1 MKRIRETLLLLALTG
16 CSDLPGPAPRE
27 AAKPKPAPLV
37 LQSGGLYCTEPGA
50 TLSSGALYKVCV
62 DPAKW
67 NRDIV
72 VFIPGYHDPA
82 SAPSLP
88 DDFSETPVSL
98 LFSTVGYG
106 FASTSFRGTGLID
119 RATWVGGDLLELVE
133 TAKTLLANSTGRTA
147 RFVYQTG
154 GSQGGLGTVMAVEQ
168 YSNTFSGGLAGCGP
182 IGDYRRQIDYVADFR
197 VVFDHYF
204 ADVIP
209 GWPVWKQDLG
219 AGNPGYVDPSSWD
232 AAERDAGAA
241 LDDPGNADRISQVLR
256 VTHAPVDPRDP
267 ATIKGTTLG
276 ILWYSFR
283 GTNDAIAKSGG
294 MPFGNVNRRYSGST
308 DDDALNAGV
317 ERFQTTADAEQLA
330 PLQTAARLRR
340 PLVTIHDTGDPIV
353 PAWHEALYRSRLDLL
368 GRLLHTPITI
378 HRYGHCNFTDAELL
392 AAFAVLVL
400 KVTGQNLLVARS
412 ALPKAQARASFL
424 SLARQHGASPALTR

>member
-1 MKRIRETLLLLALTG
+1 MKRIGETLLVLALIG

-37 LQSGGLYCTEPGA
+37 LQSGELYCTEPGA

-67 NRDIV
+67 NRDLV

-82 SAPSLP
+82 SALSLP
-88 DDFSETPVSL
+88 DDFSKTPVSL
-98 LFSTVGYG
+98 LFSTLGYG
-106 FASTSFRGTGLID
+106 FASTSFRSTGLID

-133 TAKTLLANSTGRTA
+133 TAKTLLANTTGRTA

-168 YSNTFSGGLAGCGP
+168 YPNTFSGGLAGCGP
-182 IGDYRRQIDYVADFR
+182 
-197 VVFDHYF
+197 
-204 ADVIP
+204 IP

-219 AGNPGYVDPSSWD
+219 AGNPGYVDPASWD

-283 GTNDAIAKSGG
+283 GTNDAIAKAGG
-294 MPFGNVNRRYSGST
+294 MPFDNRDRHYSGSS

-317 ERFQTTADAEQLA
+317 ERFQATADAAKVA

-353 PAWHEALYRSRLDLL
+353 PVWHESLYRSRLNLL
-368 GRLLHTPITI
+368 GRLLHTPITVQ
-378 HRYGHCNFTDAELL
+378 RYGHCNFTDAELL

-400 KVTGQNLLVARS
+400 KVSGQDLLVARS
-412 ALPKAQARASFL
+412 ALPEVQARASFL
-424 SLARQHGASPALTR
+424 SLARQHGARPALTR

>member
-1 MKRIRETLLLLALTG
+1 M
-16 CSDLPGPAPRE
+16 
-27 AAKPKPAPLV
+27 
-37 LQSGGLYCTEPGA
+37 
-50 TLSSGALYKVCV
+50 
-62 DPAKW
+62 
-67 NRDIV
+67 

-82 SAPSLP
+82 DAPSLP

-98 LFSTVGYG
+98 LFSTLGYG
-106 FASTSFRGTGLID
+106 FASTSFRGTGLIE

-168 YSNTFSGGLAGCGP
+168 YPNTFSGGLAGCGP
-182 IGDYRRQIDYVADFR
+182 IGDYRRQLDYVADFR

-209 GWPVWKQDLG
+209 GWPVWKQVLG
-219 AGNPGYVDPSSWD
+219 AGNPGYVDPGSWD
-232 AAERDAGAA
+232 TAERDAGAA

-256 VTHAPVDPRDP
+256 VTHAPIDPGDR

-294 MPFGNVNRRYSGST
+294 MPFDNRDRRYSGST

-317 ERFQTTADAEQLA
+317 ERFQATADAEKLA
-330 PLQTAARLRR
+330 SLQTAARLWR

-353 PAWHEALYRSRLDLL
+353 PVWHESLYRSRLNLL
-368 GRLLHTPITI
+368 GRLLHTPITVQ
-378 HRYGHCNFTDAELL
+378 RYGHCNFTDAELL

-400 KVTGQNLLVARS
+400 EVSGQNLLVATS

-424 SLARQHGASPALTR
+424 ALARQHGASPTLIP

>member
-27 AAKPKPAPLV
+27 AAKPKLAPLV

-50 TLSSGALYKVCV
+50 KLSSGALYEVCV

-82 SAPSLP
+82 SALSLP
-88 DDFSETPVSL
+88 DDFSATPVSL
-98 LFSTVGYG
+98 LFSTLGYG

-154 GSQGGLGTVMAVEQ
+154 GSQGGLGT
-168 YSNTFSGGLAGCGP
+168 
-182 IGDYRRQIDYVADFR
+182 
-197 VVFDHYF
+197 
-204 ADVIP
+204 
-209 GWPVWKQDLG
+209 
-219 AGNPGYVDPSSWD
+219 
-232 AAERDAGAA
+232 
-241 LDDPGNADRISQVLR
+241 ADRISQVLR
-256 VTHAPVDPRDP
+256 VTHAPIDPGDP

-283 GTNDAIAKSGG
+283 GTNDAIAKAGG
-294 MPFGNVNRRYSGST
+294 IPFDNRDRRYSGSS

-317 ERFQTTADAEQLA
+317 ERFQATADAEKVA

-340 PLVTIHDTGDPIV
+340 PLVTIHDTGD
-353 PAWHEALYRSRLDLL
+353 
-368 GRLLHTPITI
+368 
-378 HRYGHCNFTDAELL
+378 
-392 AAFAVLVL
+392 
-400 KVTGQNLLVARS
+400 
-412 ALPKAQARASFL
+412 
-424 SLARQHGASPALTR
+424 